1 MNRSGDSTQYF
12 AIDFLAA
19 GNKAFEVNSLTQN
32 RANKQKKKWKQSV
45 MSSNVNHRI
54 PNGYSDLG
62 PCPPSGSDSDNNE
75 AFREW

>member
-1 MNRSGDSTQYF
+1 
-12 AIDFLAA
+12 
-19 GNKAFEVNSLTQN
+19 
-32 RANKQKKKWKQSV
+32 

-75 AFREW
+75 AMREW